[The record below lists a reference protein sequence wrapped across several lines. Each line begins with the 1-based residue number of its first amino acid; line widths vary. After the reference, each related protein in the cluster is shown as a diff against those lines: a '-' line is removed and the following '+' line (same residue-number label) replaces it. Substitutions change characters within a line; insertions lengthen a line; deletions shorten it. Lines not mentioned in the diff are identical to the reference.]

1 MMIQSRANRWKKTAL
16 LLFSQK
22 DLKEINAKALI
33 QTLEIHSQI
42 APLDFSV
49 PLESARQF
57 NLAQKN
63 HLSSSG
69 ALLP

>member
-1 MMIQSRANRWKKTAL
+1 MTAL

-49 PLESARQF
+49 PLESARIS
-57 NLAQKN
+57 NLC
-63 HLSSSG
+63 
-69 ALLP
+69 